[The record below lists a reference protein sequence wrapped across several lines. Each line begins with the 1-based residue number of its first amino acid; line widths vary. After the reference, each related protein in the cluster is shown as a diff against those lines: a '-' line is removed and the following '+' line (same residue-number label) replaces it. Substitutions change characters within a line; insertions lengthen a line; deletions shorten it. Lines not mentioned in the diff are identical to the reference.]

1 MSEGIRSKLDLSGNL
16 EGFFHDVVDDAMRR
30 KQVAATEAAE
40 IYLVSLLTE
49 YARPDARS
57 SETLERPLTLLLD
70 EALNAPGQER
80 FERLRALGDGVLYV
94 SGFFAQHLETR
105 GVEVRYVTSLGAR
118 AYDGAGRMLRG
129 APSDNAPD
137 LFFELAEN
145 FAQFA
150 QLLNAVAEKLSL
162 AAAPSALGLL
172 KLYERWLKTGSQE
185 LGSELLRR
193 GLSPVRGTGGLH

>member
-1 MSEGIRSKLDLSGNL
+1 MSDGMRPMLDLSVNL
-16 EGFFHDVVDDAMRR
+16 ESFFHDVLDDAMRR

-40 IYLVSLLTE
+40 VYLVSLLAD
-49 YARPDARS
+49 YARPDALS
-57 SETLERPLTLLLD
+57 SAALERPVTLLLD

-80 FERLRALGDGVLYV
+80 FERLRVLGDGVLYV

-118 AYDGAGRMLRG
+118 AYDNAARMLRG
-129 APSDNAPD
+129 AANDNAPD

-145 FAQFA
+145 FERFA
-150 QLLNAVAEKLSL
+150 QLLTAVAERLQL
-162 AAAPSALGLL
+162 AAAPSSLGLL

-185 LGSELLRR
+185 LGSELMQR
-193 GLSPVRGTGGLH
+193 GVLPVRGAGGLH